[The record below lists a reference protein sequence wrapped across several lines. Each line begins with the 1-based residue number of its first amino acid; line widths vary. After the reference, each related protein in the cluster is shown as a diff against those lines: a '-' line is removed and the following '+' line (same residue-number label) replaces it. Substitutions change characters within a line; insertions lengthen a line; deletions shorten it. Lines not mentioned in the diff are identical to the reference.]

1 MLVNTEKIY
10 MPSIFDDENIS
21 NFTIW
26 RKNANTFKKFSNTHL
41 MEGILFKQ
49 SKRTNFWKSRYYVLF
64 EDRLAYYKVNIIY
77 HTRYIN
83 FFY

>member
-1 MLVNTEKIY
+1 MLVNTDQGY
-10 MPSIFDDENIS
+10 MSSIFDDDNIA

-26 RKNANTFKKFSNTHL
+26 RKNANTFKKFSEVRV

-64 EDRLAYYKVNIIY
+64 EDRLAYYKVNISF
-77 HTRYIN
+77 YI
-83 FFY
+83 